1 MRPTYHGVCFYSPAD
16 LSVGHNLS
24 KAQSILDT
32 FDSSKNYTDVN
43 EVLELYNITKF
54 IKSETYFSSWTD
66 EQIQLYIS
74 KCNSFLKIC
83 GSFFSKI
90 NDSNFINLWNS
101 VCYHYC
107 DSFLEALTKFKSIK
121 NISSSSF
128 CSFLNDPNTSL
139 SQILRHQKLV
149 RHFDSEI
156 TNFMRLSSQTAEIL
170 INYFMQDSS
179 PSFYLPQGLS
189 PFEYD
194 QIFQTY
200 LENQDSTQRPSY
212 LYLLSVWNSVP
223 SCPISDKT
231 KLHAKRAYKNFWNSS
246 AKLQTCSHQACL
258 HQCFQISCADLN
270 VPFKFEQPAP
280 FHYHLIYDSNWLLE
294 NKDYPTILNNFIFVF
309 EYFDLQFR
317 SHLPLKQTKTDA
329 LERAFRTVGKN
340 DYPINE
346 SFYREKAI
354 SSLQMSLYY
363 DILQSMKIRI
373 EDVFKWFF
381 EEYLLNEF
389 NASGFIFNSP
399 SLNSSYLE
407 KCRHICSE
415 MDSVLKQFSMFV
427 KNGEIDRELFE
438 LESSHIV
445 FKNIPSFC
453 TFKYAYKKSENIDR
467 FSFFLFSN
475 QSALGYIEGK
485 ETQYDT
491 LFDLLCNETI
501 LFDNFLDWQKRS
513 ISYLV
518 DNQILLRNG
527 NDEIQLNSKIV
538 PILKDLYEN
547 EVLCLNYKKTYLTII
562 NQLILND
569 YLEIQNTLFT
579 VPEQKYMNYILNRS
593 EFGNS
598 LDLRNKYIHGTHST
612 DEKVQ
617 KNDYIELL
625 KLMILI
631 IVKINE
637 EFCLRD
643 SNQGG

>member
-1 MRPTYHGVCFYSPAD
+1 MRPTYHGVCFYSPTD

-32 FDSSKNYTDVN
+32 FDSSKNYTDIN
-43 EVLELYNITKF
+43 EILELYNIVKF
-54 IKSETYFSSWTD
+54 IKSEIYFSSWND
-66 EQIQLYIS
+66 EQKQFYIS
-74 KCNSFLKIC
+74 KCNSLLKIC
-83 GSFFSKI
+83 GSFFSNI
-90 NDSNFINLWNS
+90 NDSNFINLWHG
-101 VCYHYC
+101 VCYQYC

-121 NISSSSF
+121 NISSLSF
-128 CSFLNDPNTSL
+128 YSFLNDSDTSL
-139 SQILRHQKLV
+139 SQILKHQKLV
-149 RHFDSEI
+149 HHFDSEI
-156 TNFMRLSSQTAEIL
+156 TDFMRLSSQTAEIL
-170 INYFMQDSS
+170 IDYFMRDSS
-179 PSFYLPQGLS
+179 PSFYLPQGLLPS
-189 PFEYD
+189 EYD
-194 QIFQTY
+194 QIFQAY
-200 LENQDSTQRPSY
+200 LKNQDSTQRPSY
-212 LYLLSVWNSVP
+212 FYLLSVWNSVP
-223 SCPISDKT
+223 SCPVSDNT
-231 KLHAKRAYKNFWNSS
+231 KLQAKRAYKNFWNSS
-246 AKLQTCSHQACL
+246 SKLKTGF
-258 HQCFQISCADLN
+258 HQCFQISCADLDI
-270 VPFKFEQPAP
+270 PFKFEQPEP

-317 SHLPLKQTKTDA
+317 FRLPFKQTETDV
-329 LERAFRTVGKN
+329 LERLFRTVGKK

-346 SFYREKAI
+346 IFNTKKAI
-354 SSLQMSLYY
+354 SSLQMSLYC
-363 DILQSMKIRI
+363 DILQSMEIRI

-475 QSALGYIEGK
+475 QSTLGYIEGK

-491 LFDLLCNETI
+491 LFDLLCNEI
-501 LFDNFLDWQKRS
+501 IYFDDFLDYQKEN

-518 DNQILLRNG
+518 ENQLLIQNE
-527 NDEIQLNSKIV
+527 NNQIQLNSKIV
-538 PILKDLYEN
+538 SILKDLYEN
-547 EVLCLNYKKTYLTII
+547 EVLCLNYKKERLTII